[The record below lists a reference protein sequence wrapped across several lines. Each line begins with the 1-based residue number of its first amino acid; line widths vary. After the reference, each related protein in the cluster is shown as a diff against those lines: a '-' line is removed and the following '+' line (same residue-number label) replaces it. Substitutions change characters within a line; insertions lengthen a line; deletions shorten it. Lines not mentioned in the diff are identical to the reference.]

1 MSLDT
6 TSHDV
11 PVARTIFDMRELVV
25 GWHSAGEKVA
35 LVPTM
40 GALHAGHLSLIQV
53 ARDKGATKIIVSIF
67 VNPTQF
73 GPGEDY
79 EAYPR
84 TETSDAE
91 KLVGQADLI
100 FAPNAAQMYPTGYA
114 TTISVSGVT
123 NTLEGEA
130 RPTHFDGVATIVA
143 KLLIAAQADCA
154 VFGEKDYQQ
163 LLTIRQMTRDLALPV
178 EILGGPI
185 LREPDGLAM
194 SSRNVYLTP
203 DERVSAGQLNVILR
217 ETATAVA
224 RGADISSA
232 TKKAKARLIDLGF
245 SQVDYLT
252 VRDTETLAPI
262 DTITKPAR
270 ILVAAKIGKPR
281 LLDNMAVERTYD
293 NSGLR
298 DSLVD
303 VLNRKE
309 KWVESI
315 SDYIKKL
322 NTATSEQK
330 ALKIF
335 ENLQEERKNSPYY
348 FLEAS
353 DYFRKQW
360 NNTKKAED
368 LLHFVSE
375 KFPQDVSALKALAFR
390 YEEYGQFEKALKIHL
405 KILKLRSRAAQSH
418 RNVANA

>member
-1 MSLDT
+1 MPLDT
-6 TSHDV
+6 TSHDM
-11 PVARTIFDMRELVV
+11 PVARTIFEMRKLVA

-53 ARDKGATKIIVSIF
+53 AKDKDATKIIVSIF

-84 TETSDAE
+84 TETTDAE

-100 FAPNAAQMYPTGYA
+100 FAPNAAEMYPTGYA
-114 TTISVSGVT
+114 TTVSVSGVT

-143 KLLIAAQADCA
+143 KLLIAAQPDCA

-163 LLTIRQMTRDLALPV
+163 LLTIRRMTRDLALPV

-185 LREPDGLAM
+185 LREHDGLAM
-194 SSRNVYLTP
+194 SSRNIYLTP
-203 DERVSAGQLNVILR
+203 DECVSAGQLNVILR

-224 RGADISSA
+224 SGANILSA
-232 TKKAKARLIDLGF
+232 TKEATVHLLDLGF

-262 DTITKPAR
+262 DTIAKPAR

-281 LLDNMAVERTYD
+281 LLDNMAVEVK
-293 NSGLR
+293 S
-298 DSLVD
+298 
-303 VLNRKE
+303 
-309 KWVESI
+309 
-315 SDYIKKL
+315 
-322 NTATSEQK
+322 
-330 ALKIF
+330 
-335 ENLQEERKNSPYY
+335 
-348 FLEAS
+348 
-353 DYFRKQW
+353 
-360 NNTKKAED
+360 
-368 LLHFVSE
+368 
-375 KFPQDVSALKALAFR
+375 
-390 YEEYGQFEKALKIHL
+390 
-405 KILKLRSRAAQSH
+405 
-418 RNVANA
+418 

>member
-1 MSLDT
+1 MPLDT

-11 PVARTIFDMRELVV
+11 PVARTIFDMRELVAR
-25 GWHSAGEKVA
+25 WHGAGEKVA

-40 GALHAGHLSLIQV
+40 GALHAGHLSLIRV
-53 ARDKGATKIIVSIF
+53 AKDKGATKIIVSIF

-84 TETSDAE
+84 TEASDAE

-100 FAPNAAQMYPTGYA
+100 FAPNAAEMYPTGYA
-114 TTISVSGVT
+114 TAVSVSGVT

-163 LLTIRQMTRDLALPV
+163 LLTIRQMARDLALPV

-194 SSRNVYLTP
+194 SSRNIYLTP
-203 DERVSAGQLNVILR
+203 GERAAAGKLNIILR
-217 ETATAVA
+217 ETATAVTN
-224 RGADISSA
+224 GADISSA
-232 TKKAKARLIDLGF
+232 TEKAKTRLLDLGF

-262 DTITKPAR
+262 DAITKPAR

-281 LLDNMAVERTYD
+281 LLDNMAIEVK
-293 NSGLR
+293 S
-298 DSLVD
+298 
-303 VLNRKE
+303 
-309 KWVESI
+309 
-315 SDYIKKL
+315 
-322 NTATSEQK
+322 
-330 ALKIF
+330 
-335 ENLQEERKNSPYY
+335 
-348 FLEAS
+348 
-353 DYFRKQW
+353 
-360 NNTKKAED
+360 
-368 LLHFVSE
+368 
-375 KFPQDVSALKALAFR
+375 
-390 YEEYGQFEKALKIHL
+390 
-405 KILKLRSRAAQSH
+405 
-418 RNVANA
+418 

>member
-1 MSLDT
+1 MPLNT

-11 PVARTIFDMRELVV
+11 PVARTIFDMRELVAR
-25 GWHSAGEKVA
+25 WHSAGEKVA

-40 GALHAGHLSLIQV
+40 GALHAGHLSLIDV
-53 ARDKGATKIIVSIF
+53 AKHKGATKIIVSIF

-100 FAPNAAQMYPTGYA
+100 FAPNAAEMYPTGYA

-143 KLLIAAQADCA
+143 KLLIAAQPDCA

-178 EILGGPI
+178 KILGGPI

-194 SSRNVYLTP
+194 SSRNIYLTAG
-203 DERVSAGQLNVILR
+203 ERVSAGQLNVILR
-217 ETATAVA
+217 ETAIAVA
-224 RGADISSA
+224 RGADIPSA
-232 TKKAKARLIDLGF
+232 TEKAKTHLIDLGF

-262 DTITKPAR
+262 DAITKPAR

-281 LLDNMAVERTYD
+281 LLDNMAVEVK
-293 NSGLR
+293 S
-298 DSLVD
+298 
-303 VLNRKE
+303 
-309 KWVESI
+309 
-315 SDYIKKL
+315 
-322 NTATSEQK
+322 
-330 ALKIF
+330 
-335 ENLQEERKNSPYY
+335 
-348 FLEAS
+348 
-353 DYFRKQW
+353 
-360 NNTKKAED
+360 
-368 LLHFVSE
+368 
-375 KFPQDVSALKALAFR
+375 
-390 YEEYGQFEKALKIHL
+390 
-405 KILKLRSRAAQSH
+405 
-418 RNVANA
+418 

>member
-1 MSLDT
+1 MPLDM

-11 PVARTIFDMRELVV
+11 PVARTIFDMRELVAD
-25 GWHSAGEKVA
+25 WRSSGEKVA

-40 GALHAGHLSLIQV
+40 GALHAGHLSLIEV
-53 ARDKGATKIIVSIF
+53 AKAKGATKIIVSIF

-100 FAPNAAQMYPTGYA
+100 FTPNAAEMYPTGYA

-143 KLLIAAQADCA
+143 KLLIATQADCA

-163 LLTIRQMTRDLALPV
+163 LLTIRQMARDLALPV

-194 SSRNVYLTP
+194 SSRNIYLTP
-203 DERVSAGQLNVILR
+203 DERASAGQLNVILR

-224 RGADISSA
+224 GGADISSA
-232 TKKAKARLIDLGF
+232 TEKAKARLLDLGF

-262 DTITKPAR
+262 DTIAKPAR
-270 ILVAAKIGKPR
+270 ILVAAKIGRPR
-281 LLDNMAVERTYD
+281 LLDNMTVEVK
-293 NSGLR
+293 S
-298 DSLVD
+298 
-303 VLNRKE
+303 
-309 KWVESI
+309 
-315 SDYIKKL
+315 
-322 NTATSEQK
+322 
-330 ALKIF
+330 
-335 ENLQEERKNSPYY
+335 
-348 FLEAS
+348 
-353 DYFRKQW
+353 
-360 NNTKKAED
+360 
-368 LLHFVSE
+368 
-375 KFPQDVSALKALAFR
+375 
-390 YEEYGQFEKALKIHL
+390 
-405 KILKLRSRAAQSH
+405 
-418 RNVANA
+418 